1 MTLAP
6 LQPTQPEVHQPWQQQ
21 IQKLQPATSLKQ
33 LIGVLNQCLG
43 NFTTD
48 LLMTLHIAA
57 PCCHLPQYQVV
68 RPNCICYINA
78 CMCLWVLYLTLPLH
92 SYSYVYMALDYKQ
105 HHWYVRLSLL
115 KYNFQMAQI
124 MKWLPAIWD
133 YMKKVKLS
141 ISMVPPTHTQSL
153 YHWLAIKRPKR
164 QRWDSLY
171 SFSCACPKAHM
182 HVSLLFND

>member
-1 MTLAP
+1 M
-6 LQPTQPEVHQPWQQQ
+6 VHQSQQQQ
-21 IQKLQPATSLKQ
+21 IQELQPAIALKQ
-33 LIGVLNQCLG
+33 LIGVLNEYLG
-43 NFTTD
+43 NFTTS
-48 LLMTLHIAA
+48 LLMTLHMAA
-57 PCCHLPQYQVV
+57 PCCHLLQGQVV

-78 CMCLWVLYLTLPLH
+78 CMCLWVFYLTSPLH
-92 SYSYVYMALDYKQ
+92 SYSYVCMALDYKQ

-115 KYNFQMAQI
+115 KYNFQMAEI
-124 MKWLPAIWD
+124 MKWLLAIWD
-133 YMKKVKLS
+133 YMKKVKSS

-171 SFSCACPKAHM
+171 SFSCSCPKAHV